1 MSATPFLS
9 PSVAGLLAQV
19 NAGPPGDRSPAGQR
33 AALEG
38 AMAALGW
45 PDAAANHTIALASGA
60 SVHLF
65 APDTGHAPWPL
76 VVYFHGGSFV
86 AGGVGSHGGVAAALA
101 RRSGAMIALV
111 DYRLAPEHPLPAA
124 REDAVAAIDALVA
137 DGTAIGC
144 DPSRIAIVGDSA
156 GGWLAASLVAR
167 YADPGRFLRLVLINP
182 MITPTPRRLV
192 SRERFATG
200 YFAGTAD
207 FDGAWQLAGDW
218 TAGAVHPGDDP
229 STLAGFPPTCVIT
242 NEADPVRDEGEAFAE
257 QLSAA
262 GVPVLNLRARG
273 LVHAAWLFPK
283 VLPEADL
290 LLDVFGGLITAKQS

>member
-1 MSATPFLS
+1 MTTPPFLT

-19 NAGPPGDRSPAGQR
+19 NAGPPGDPSPAGQR
-33 AALEG
+33 TALDG

-45 PDAAANHTIALASGA
+45 PDAAAIQTMALSSGA
-60 SVHLF
+60 SMHLF

-76 VVYFHGGSFV
+76 VVYLHGGSFV
-86 AGGVGSHGGVAAALA
+86 AGGVASHGGVAAALA
-101 RRSGAMIALV
+101 TRSGAMVALV

-124 REDAVAAIDALVA
+124 LDDAIAAIDTLVA
-137 DGTAIGC
+137 DGTVLGC

-156 GGWLAASLVAR
+156 GGWLAASLVERYPDAAR
-167 YADPGRFLRLVLINP
+167 FARLVLINP
-182 MITPTPRRLV
+182 MITPKPGRLG

-218 TAGAVHPGDDP
+218 IDGAVHPGDDP
-229 STLAGFPPTCVIT
+229 ASLARFPPTCVIT

-257 QLSAA
+257 LLSAA

-273 LVHAAWLFPK
+273 LIHAAWLFPK

-290 LLDVFGGLITAKQS
+290 LLDVVGGLITAKQS